1 MKKRWQTIIALC
13 LALTLALGLALPAW
27 AEDPGTA
34 LRINP
39 DETGT
44 ITLSGM
50 DEGAT
55 ATAYQVIT
63 VQYDYDTGSPKEP
76 VYSWVNDVASWV
88 RTDYSTYIGTGTDN
102 SVQDDYNS
110 SLENGDAIK
119 NFADALAAEIR
130 TNGGTM
136 PSQEAQDD
144 KFTGLEMGTYLII
157 VEGGTQIYRPVLVNL
172 VPTWDKDS
180 NGWVLNPSTVNVSL
194 KASGL
199 TLLKTVSEQQ
209 VAIGDIVTYTLV
221 ADVPQFLAS
230 AVHKGYHI
238 SDLLPDGMTLNPG
251 SIEVYGGNEATQN
264 TPLNKGTAYT
274 LTTTSATRPVDGKP
288 PVTFNLQFNYDEI
301 STYQKIKVTYMATAN
316 KDIIVKDSAV
326 QDGGNNKNTA
336 YLDYN
341 NDPYADTESWKTVT
355 AAAEVYSYGIKVSK
369 VDKDNTNTLLSG
381 ATFTLSKDQIDAD
394 PIQFVSV
401 NSEQGIYRK
410 AAGTEAGTTTTTALT
425 VGSADGRIGQLTLSG
440 LDVGTYYL
448 TETKAPGGY
457 NKLSAPV
464 AITITDDT
472 PNGKPE
478 SKEGEYSDGY
488 VTLTVE
494 NSKGFT
500 LPETGGMGT
509 VLFTAGGVLLMGVGA
524 VLLAVYLRRRTR
536 AK

>member
-34 LRINP
+34 PRIKP
-39 DETGT
+39 GETGT
-44 ITLSGM
+44 ITLTGM

-63 VQYDYDTGSPKEP
+63 VQYDYDADSPKEP
-76 VYSWVNDVASWV
+76 VYSWVDGVAGWV

-102 SVQDDYNS
+102 SVQKAYND
-110 SLENGDAIK
+110 SLSNGDAIK

-130 TNGGTM
+130 T
-136 PSQEAQDD
+136 SQVTIDSKTSRGNQ
-144 KFTGLEMGTYLII
+144 FTGLEMGTYLII
-157 VEGGTQIYRPVLVNL
+157 VEGGTKIYRPALVNL

-180 NGWVLNPSTVNVSL
+180 NGWVLKPSTVSL
-194 KASGL
+194 KASDL
-199 TLLKTVSEQQ
+199 NLLKTVSKQR
-209 VAIGDIVTYTLV
+209 VAIGDTVTYTLV

-230 AVHKGYHI
+230 AVYKGYHI

-341 NDPYADTESWKTVT
+341 NDPYAATASWKTVT
-355 AAAEVYSYGIKVSK
+355 AAAEVYSYGIKVDK
-369 VDKDNTNTLLSG
+369 VDEEGNPLSG
-381 ATFTLSKDQIDAD
+381 ATFTLSPKQDGTA
-394 PIQFVSV
+394 PISFVLV
-401 NSEQGIYRK
+401 EDGQGTYRK
-410 AAGTEAGTTTTTALT
+410 AADTGEGTTTTTALT

-457 NKLSAPV
+457 NKLSASV
-464 AITITDDT
+464 AITIADD
-472 PNGKPE
+472 NLDGNV
-478 SKEGEYSDGY
+478 GENENSDGY
-488 VTLTVE
+488 VTMEVE